1 MWNRKRTTFRARWVK
16 WISCVITRRPQQL
29 VCIHHCMAPLTNF
42 FFLPNLSFT
51 RLFPLPLSEGKVLLA
66 SLLGI
71 LSAHNV
77 KFVRFSI
84 SFYISTSAL
93 LRKNFDLHKTQSFC
107 NFLKTFKF
115 DAILVHHSHQ
125 SSSVW
130 NESWGGFRNTW
141 SESRLTCLNK
151 WRFCFSQCTFS
162 LKCRFL

>member
-1 MWNRKRTTFRARWVK
+1 MY
-16 WISCVITRRPQQL
+16 
-29 VCIHHCMAPLTNF
+29 
-42 FFLPNLSFT
+42 
-51 RLFPLPLSEGKVLLA
+51 LF
-66 SLLGI
+66 
-71 LSAHNV
+71 LSARYV
-77 KFVRFSI
+77 QFVHFSI

-93 LRKNFDLHKTQSFC
+93 LRKNFDLHKTQSYC

-115 DAILVHHSHQ
+115 GVILVHHSHQ

-162 LKCRFL
+162 LKCRFFVTTSVITKQHQSTSNFCTTSQSKSRGHFWACYSFDQWRGSSAVLYRFYHFNFIYFYKL